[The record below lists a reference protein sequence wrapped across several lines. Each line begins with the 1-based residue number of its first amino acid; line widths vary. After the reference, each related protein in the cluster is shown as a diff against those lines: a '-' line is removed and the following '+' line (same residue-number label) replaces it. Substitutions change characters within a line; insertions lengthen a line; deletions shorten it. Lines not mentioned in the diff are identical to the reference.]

1 MQGIP
6 WDLVRALSWA
16 LAVILFVIGA
26 YSDQNFQELLGWGLA
41 LTAGGLLAGE
51 LPALLKRRPPS

>member
-26 YSDQNFQELLGWGLA
+26 YSDENVRELTGWGLA

-51 LPALLKRRPPS
+51 MPGLMKRRPPA